1 MHLLN
6 KTATQVSSRHAD
18 EVMRCVFHI
27 EAKLITQNGSN
38 KSKKKGIDFSYSIS
52 TSHHKDVGLRHSQV
66 E

>member
-6 KTATQVSSRHAD
+6 KTATQVSGKHTD

-38 KSKKKGIDFSYSIS
+38 QSQKKGIDFSYGIS
-52 TSHHKDVGLRHSQV
+52 TSHHKDVYRSKT
-66 E
+66 